1 MEAMSF
7 SLLDLFALERTAPQ
21 LVTVQAQA
29 LARAVAESMGYVM
42 SQSGV
47 ELRLSWSPVPSL
59 GSPTY

>member
-1 MEAMSF
+1 MSF

-47 ELRLSWSPVPSL
+47 ELRLSAVSA
-59 GSPTY
+59 TRAQ